1 MKTVSMSGSL
11 RENVGKKDAKKM
23 RNEGFVP
30 SVIYGGETQMHLA
43 IPLGDFRHLIY
54 SPDIAF
60 VEINVDGKVYR
71 AILQD
76 IQYHPV
82 TDNILHADFLEL
94 VDGKPIVMGVPIK
107 TTGTAP
113 GILEGGRLIMK
124 IRKLKVKALPEHMPE
139 LLTIDISELNI
150 GGGVQVKE
158 VEIENGVALDAPN
171 AVIVAVRVT
180 RVAVTADDLEEGEE
194 GAEGSEGEEGAEGA
208 EGASTD
214 EKTESKDKK

>member
-23 RNEGFVP
+23 RNGGFVP

-43 IPLGDFRHLIY
+43 IPLSDFRHLIF